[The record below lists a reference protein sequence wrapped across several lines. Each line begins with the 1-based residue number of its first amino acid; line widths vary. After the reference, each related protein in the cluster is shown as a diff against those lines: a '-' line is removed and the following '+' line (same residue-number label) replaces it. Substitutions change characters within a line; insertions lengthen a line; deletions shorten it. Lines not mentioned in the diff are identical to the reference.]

1 MPPTKSTPPAAPAT
15 PPAGDPTPTHDPA
28 DRLGRADLPLGD
40 PRADATAA
48 GSGDADRVAE
58 LERENAM
65 LKQQLA
71 DGGTVL
77 PNTRPTPREPSFGLT
92 EGQRAELEM
101 RGKTTS
107 PFTGARQVGD
117 GEPGGTVKVVDQEAF
132 DKVEDK
138 TRKATP
144 DPLQPDAK

>member
-1 MPPTKSTPPAAPAT
+1 VPPTKSTPPAAPAD
-15 PPAGDPTPTHDPA
+15 PPASDPTPTPD
-28 DRLGRADLPLGD
+28 RADLPLGD

-58 LERENAM
+58 LERENAQ
-65 LKQQLA
+65 LKEQLA
-71 DGGTVL
+71 ERGTVL

-117 GEPGGTVKVVDQEAF
+117 GKPGSTPKVVDQAAF

-144 DPLQPDAK
+144 DPLQPDTK